1 MYIKHVLYQKK
12 KKKILSL
19 PIDWSQL
26 NHSTILIAGATGMI
40 GTMLVDTL
48 MESNKKNNSNI
59 KVLTIGRS
67 LEHAQ
72 KRFSTYFN
80 HPLFKFIP
88 QDINQEISIDE
99 EITYIF
105 HCASNT
111 HPKAYASDPIG
122 TIMTN
127 IVGTNNLLKFAAL
140 NNVKRTVFLSS
151 VEIYGENT
159 GSISQFSET
168 DLGYI
173 DCNTVRAG
181 YPEGKRAGESL
192 CQAYISKWDMDIVI
206 SRICRVY
213 GPTMLYNDSKALS
226 QFIKNA
232 VNKEDIVLK
241 SDGLQHY
248 SYCYVADTVS
258 ALLYILLYGVKGN
271 AYNIADEKSDV
282 LLKDLT
288 LMLSSYVG
296 TKVSY
301 KLPDE
306 IEKAGF
312 SKATKALLNAQ
323 KLKQLGWNACYN
335 LEDGLQRTLSI
346 LMDM

>member
-1 MYIKHVLYQKK
+1 MK
-12 KKKILSL
+12 
-19 PIDWSQL
+19 
-26 NHSTILIAGATGMI
+26 
-40 GTMLVDTL
+40 
-48 MESNKKNNSNI
+48 
-59 KVLTIGRS
+59 
-67 LEHAQ
+67 
-72 KRFSTYFN
+72 
-80 HPLFKFIP
+80 
-88 QDINQEISIDE
+88 
-99 EITYIF
+99 
-105 HCASNT
+105 
-111 HPKAYASDPIG
+111 
-122 TIMTN
+122 
-127 IVGTNNLLKFAAL
+127 
-140 NNVKRTVFLSS
+140 
-151 VEIYGENT
+151 
-159 GSISQFSET
+159 
-168 DLGYI
+168 YI